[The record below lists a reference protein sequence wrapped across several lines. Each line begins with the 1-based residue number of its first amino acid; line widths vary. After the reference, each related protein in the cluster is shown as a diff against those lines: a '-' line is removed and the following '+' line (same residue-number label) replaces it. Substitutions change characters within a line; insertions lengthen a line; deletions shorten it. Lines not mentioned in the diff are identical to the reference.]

1 MPSKIWLPGTCLS
14 LGLILSACS
23 QSWVRQEP
31 ETGFHAS
38 LDGSFRYG
46 NINGFLQIPSGGGSG
61 TTSNERPKFH
71 EIGINQ
77 APIGDVSLGLEW
89 DNNAI
94 YAGARLVRLSG
105 KNTLSST
112 LISNGTTFPAGSLV
126 SASTQ
131 LDWYGGGYEYRLSYG
146 NKEGAYVLVYPSI
159 GFGLLSFDYRLTSPG
174 VFPADRSFS
183 KAAPQLGSRL
193 EWSPGGP
200 FFLSGEVI
208 SSLPFSTLPLLFSTD
223 LTVGYQ
229 FWGRADR
236 GARVFLG
243 VGYDMIHSEDNQRV
257 SNHIKAN
264 IGPELVVG
272 LRVRF

>member
-1 MPSKIWLPGTCLS
+1 MGGCKYFVSSKL
-14 LGLILSACS
+14 
-23 QSWVRQEP
+23 
-31 ETGFHAS
+31 
-38 LDGSFRYG
+38 
-46 NINGFLQIPSGGGSG
+46 SGGGSG

-131 LDWYGGGYEYRLSYG
+131 LDWYRGGYEYRLSYG

>member
-1 MPSKIWLPGTCLS
+1 MLSKMWFPGTCLS

-23 QSWVRQEP
+23 QSWVRQAP

-46 NINGFLQIPSGGGSG
+46 NITGFLQIPSGGGSG

-126 SASTQ
+126 SAST
-131 LDWYGGGYEYRLSYG
+131 
-146 NKEGAYVLVYPSI
+146 
-159 GFGLLSFDYRLTSPG
+159 
-174 VFPADRSFS
+174 
-183 KAAPQLGSRL
+183 
-193 EWSPGGP
+193 
-200 FFLSGEVI
+200 
-208 SSLPFSTLPLLFSTD
+208 
-223 LTVGYQ
+223 
-229 FWGRADR
+229 
-236 GARVFLG
+236 
-243 VGYDMIHSEDNQRV
+243 
-257 SNHIKAN
+257 
-264 IGPELVVG
+264 
-272 LRVRF
+272 